1 MIISAL
7 VPILENL
14 PVINE
19 DHSAALAIR
28 FLEIHGQLKESSP
41 ALVCSIKTHSIAPT
55 PDLINCDHIPVQFQK
70 YRTVFL
76 ANKPRNGYPAPTL
89 EPSSTSAF
97 PSPATPNLDTLKGN

>member
-28 FLEIHGQLKESSP
+28 FLEIYGQLKESRP
-41 ALVCSIKTHSIAPT
+41 VFVCSKTHSIAPA
-55 PDLINCDHIPVQFQK
+55 PDLILVKYCDHIPVQFQK

-76 ANKPRNGYPAPTL
+76 FSKQASYRL
-89 EPSSTSAF
+89 S
-97 PSPATPNLDTLKGN
+97 